1 VGVYSL
7 LSIPVKGPG
16 HVTQWISNGSVESAC
31 GKYLIMSRGGAS
43 AGFERLDLTTDRIAL
58 LQTTPFTE
66 TLTTG
71 SMFAYDGG
79 DRLYFTK
86 DLTQRIYYLDV
97 ITNWI
102 HGAGVFPYI
111 AGATGIGNKMEI
123 FTTVDGLKYMW
134 INRQQSQEHFRQL
147 VFW

>member
-1 VGVYSL
+1 M
-7 LSIPVKGPG
+7 SIPVKGPG
-16 HVTQWISNGSVESAC
+16 HVTQWISGNSVESTR
-31 GKYLIMSRGGAS
+31 GKYLIMARGGAS
-43 AGFERLDLTTDRIAL
+43 AGFERLDLSTDRVAL

-71 SMFAYDGG
+71 SMFAYDGY

-86 DLTQRIYYLDV
+86 DLTQRVYYLDLN
-97 ITNWI
+97 TNWI